1 MKVKSNSMKKTVL
14 VAVCAAMALGHASA
28 QQEVRVSPGSGSLEH
43 ARDAVREAIKANG
56 GRAPKGGI
64 SVILEDG
71 TYVLERPIEF
81 TAEDSGTSASP
92 ITWRAAHRGKAV
104 LSGMRRDIREVE
116 IDWAKLPASLIP
128 ESSRSHVR
136 CWELGGDDPLPGFY
150 SGGCCARPDL
160 DDFAVCVFSGG
171 ERCES
176 ARWPGKS
183 FARTGKPLGEATTA
197 KDAFGSENKQNNTGV
212 FEVSDAPFEKW
223 AQEPDL
229 WAYGMY
235 GMEWSNISSPVL
247 KADPVVGTLAVEPS
261 KNQFGFREYMP
272 FFVFNAFSSLDREGM
287 WAIDRKARRVYV
299 WARDANPPLIAGAE
313 ALLKGEGVAN
323 VSFDGFVFE
332 VVRGDAISFSH
343 AKSVSIVASCVRHI
357 NGNAIDFKKSRLC
370 RVEGCDIYD
379 LGRHGILLDGG
390 DRVTLTPGENVAD
403 NCHIHHYG
411 RISPNYNP
419 GISLSGCGNRATH
432 NLIHHSPHQALG
444 FGGNDHYVGFNI
456 CHDCCTFT
464 DDAGTFYCCMRDW
477 TMRGTVIEY
486 NTIHMTGKQPR
497 TKHVRGIYLDD
508 WSSGMIVRGN
518 IINRAPQGVYLGGG
532 NGNVVARNVIF
543 NTPEAICIGSRGMDS
558 FARSTTRHGSDSWIY
573 KKYMRAKG
581 MWNKS
586 PWLERYPMLPE
597 LEKLPTPI
605 DAHNANFNEVSNN
618 LCVAT
623 GGITTN
629 NWDAIRERT
638 VIADN
643 LETDCDPGF
652 VDYAGF
658 NWELKSDSP
667 ARKTLGGGTRFGEM
681 GLYDSKN
688 RFSPA
693 IKHGE
698 GMTPPRP
705 LGVEKLSALVD
716 VLVRY
721 NKRTLAGRTGIEA
734 EAEWKDYVLDFVPEE
749 NGTAALRLSNWAD
762 REKTEYADLQVEG
775 AELKGSEFQGAC
787 EVRWLKFEKG
797 RKVTVSLKARRAPNP
812 GYEAK

>member
-1 MKVKSNSMKKTVL
+1 
-14 VAVCAAMALGHASA
+14 
-28 QQEVRVSPGSGSLEH
+28 
-43 ARDAVREAIKANG
+43 
-56 GRAPKGGI
+56 
-64 SVILEDG
+64 
-71 TYVLERPIEF
+71 
-81 TAEDSGTSASP
+81 
-92 ITWRAAHRGKAV
+92 
-104 LSGMRRDIREVE
+104 
-116 IDWAKLPASLIP
+116 
-128 ESSRSHVR
+128 
-136 CWELGGDDPLPGFY
+136 
-150 SGGCCARPDL
+150 
-160 DDFAVCVFSGG
+160 
-171 ERCES
+171 
-176 ARWPGKS
+176 
-183 FARTGKPLGEATTA
+183 
-197 KDAFGSENKQNNTGV
+197 
-212 FEVSDAPFEKW
+212 
-223 AQEPDL
+223 
-229 WAYGMY
+229 
-235 GMEWSNISSPVL
+235 
-247 KADPVVGTLAVEPS
+247 
-261 KNQFGFREYMP
+261 
-272 FFVFNAFSSLDREGM
+272 
-287 WAIDRKARRVYV
+287 
-299 WARDANPPLIAGAE
+299 
-313 ALLKGEGVAN
+313 
-323 VSFDGFVFE
+323 
-332 VVRGDAISFSH
+332 
-343 AKSVSIVASCVRHI
+343 
-357 NGNAIDFKKSRLC
+357 
-370 RVEGCDIYD
+370 
-379 LGRHGILLDGG
+379 
-390 DRVTLTPGENVAD
+390 
-403 NCHIHHYG
+403 
-411 RISPNYNP
+411 
-419 GISLSGCGNRATH
+419 
-432 NLIHHSPHQALG
+432 
-444 FGGNDHYVGFNI
+444 
-456 CHDCCTFT
+456 
-464 DDAGTFYCCMRDW
+464 
-477 TMRGTVIEY
+477 
-486 NTIHMTGKQPR
+486 
-497 TKHVRGIYLDD
+497 
-508 WSSGMIVRGN
+508 
-518 IINRAPQGVYLGGG
+518 
-532 NGNVVARNVIF
+532 
-543 NTPEAICIGSRGMDS
+543 
-558 FARSTTRHGSDSWIY
+558 
-573 KKYMRAKG
+573 